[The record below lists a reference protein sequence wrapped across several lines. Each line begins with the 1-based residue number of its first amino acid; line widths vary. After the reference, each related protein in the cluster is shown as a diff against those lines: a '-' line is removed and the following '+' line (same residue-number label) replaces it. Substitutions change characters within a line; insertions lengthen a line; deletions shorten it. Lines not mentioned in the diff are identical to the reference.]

1 MQKDRRVKVLVTDA
15 QMRNSL
21 AIIRSLGKNGLEVTG
36 AEETRFA
43 TGFFSRY
50 CKHKIV
56 YPGSHKY
63 PDGFVKCL
71 LDVVRKAHYEA
82 IFPVTDSTAVAIA
95 KYKDKFSKYT
105 LVPLPDYEVL
115 IKVMDKA
122 ETIKVAQEN
131 GISCPK
137 TYLIDDIKEVET
149 VKDGLQFPVVIKPR
163 RSSGSRGLTLCRS
176 QEELSARYPKIV
188 AAYGPCMVQEYIP
201 HGGEELGVY
210 VLLNFNSELRAVT
223 VQKRLRSYPVSGGP
237 STLRETVKRPELVE
251 IALRLLKALQWWGI
265 AMVEFK
271 IDPRDNQPKLME
283 VNPRWWGSLQLS
295 ILSGVD
301 FPYLLYKLITEGDI
315 EPVSDYKVGVRC
327 RWLLPGDILWFL
339 SAQRKLHNLPKFLK
353 YERNDDI
360 ISWKDL
366 GPTFGFLLASLR
378 FAFDKDMRE
387 LVIRKSIRVK

>member
-1 MQKDRRVKVLVTDA
+1 MAKVLVTDA

-21 AIIRSLGKNGLEVTG
+21 AVIRSLGSKGIEVTG

-43 TGFFSRY
+43 TGFFSKY
-50 CKHKIV
+50 CKNKIV
-56 YPGSHKY
+56 YPSPHKH
-63 PDGFVKCL
+63 PDKFVDYL
-71 LDVVRKAHYEA
+71 LDVVKKDGYQA
-82 IFPVTDSTAVAIA
+82 IFPVTDSIVIPIA
-95 KYKDKFSKYT
+95 KYKQEFCKYT
-105 LVPLPDYEVL
+105 LVPPPDYEVL
-115 IKVMDKA
+115 MKAMDKA
-122 ETIKVAQEN
+122 ETIKIAQEN
-131 GISCPK
+131 AISCPK
-137 TYLIDDIKEVET
+137 TYLIDDIEEVET
-149 VKDGLQFPVVIKPR
+149 VKDELRFPVVIKPR
-163 RSSGSRGLTLCRS
+163 RSSGSRGLTLCQS
-176 QEELSARYPKIV
+176 AEELLSRYPKAV
-188 AAYGPCMVQEYIP
+188 VAYGPCIIQEYIP

-210 VLLNFNSELRAVT
+210 ALLNFDSELRAVT

-251 IALRLLKALQWWGI
+251 IALRLLKALRWSGV

-271 IDPRDNQPKLME
+271 VDPGDNQPKLME

-301 FPYLLYKLITEGDI
+301 FPYLLYKLITEGDV
-315 EPVSDYKVGVRC
+315 EPVLNYEVGVRC

-378 FAFDKDMRE
+378 FALDKD
-387 LVIRKSIRVK
+387 VWKFVVRKSIRVK